1 MVELRRFLTY
11 LPVVLLAAVALNQIR
26 LAKSEHLVP
35 WNGGGFGMFSTTDGD
50 PNRYLHVMLL
60 NEKFHKE
67 VVIPE
72 ELQDLAKKVATLPT
86 DRNLRGFANKVL
98 DARSDQIINFTDIR
112 VEVWR
117 RTFDP
122 IDLRPH
128 AQKIKELVLKLDS
141 RSS

>member
-1 MVELRRFLTY
+1 
-11 LPVVLLAAVALNQIR
+11 
-26 LAKSEHLVP
+26 
-35 WNGGGFGMFSTTDGD
+35 MFSTTDGV

-67 VVIPE
+67 VVIPK

-86 DRNLRGFANKVL
+86 DRNLREFANKIL
-98 DARSDQIINFTDIR
+98 AARSDQIINFTNIR

-122 IDLRPH
+122 IDLRPN

>member
-1 MVELRRFLTY
+1 LRRFLHY
-11 LPVVLLAAVALNQIR
+11 FPVILLAAVAINQIR

-35 WNGGGFGMFSTTDGD
+35 WNGGGFGMFSTTDGV
-50 PNRYLHVMLL
+50 PNRYLHVILL

-86 DRNLRGFANKVL
+86 DRNLRAFANKIL
-98 DARSDQIINFTDIR
+98 DARSDQIINFTNIR

-117 RTFDP
+117 RSFDP
-122 IDLRPH
+122 IDLRPNS
-128 AQKIKELVLKLDS
+128 QKIKELVLKLDS